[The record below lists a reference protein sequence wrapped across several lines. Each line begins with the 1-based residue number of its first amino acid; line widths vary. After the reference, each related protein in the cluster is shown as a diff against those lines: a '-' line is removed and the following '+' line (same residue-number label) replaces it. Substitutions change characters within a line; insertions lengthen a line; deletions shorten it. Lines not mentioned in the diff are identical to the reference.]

1 MVLGELTFRDLD
13 RKWFLLENKKEI
25 KRINRLFHYKKS
37 KYPLLCYCY
46 IDHEAGISMRILGT
60 IQVQN
65 QEISL
70 SKQQLEARMD
80 ILRYSEI
87 ESFHLTPVPDEIWQA
102 ISYTFDVIQEMDVY
116 YTDKDGI
123 LASRQD
129 TRLDPYRNP
138 VLVDDVSFL
147 IVDGTHPAEMLEGRI
162 CDYDAEFD
170 RFCAEVLT
178 EPEGEYPISV
188 SSLVYLKYVD
198 RPKYTGLAFL
208 EKKEE

>member
-1 MVLGELTFRDLD
+1 MVLGELTFRELD
-13 RKWFLLENKKEI
+13 RKWFLLENKKDI
-25 KRINRLFHYKKS
+25 KRINRLFRYKKS

-65 QEISL
+65 QELLL
-70 SKQQLEARMD
+70 SKQQLETRMD

-87 ESFHLTPVPDEIWQA
+87 ESFHLTALPDAYWKA
-102 ISYTFDVIQEMDVY
+102 ISYTFDVVEEMDAY
-116 YTDKDGI
+116 YKDKDGI

-129 TRLDPYRNP
+129 VRLDPYRNP

-147 IVDGTHPAEMLEGRI
+147 IVDGTNPAEMLEGRI
-162 CDYDAEFD
+162 CDYDANLD
-170 RFCAEVLT
+170 RFCVEVLT
-178 EPEGEYPISV
+178 NPKGKYPVSA